1 MATYTYTN
9 IKLAEFEECAVYGFK
24 WLRIF
29 QFRVLKGCITKT
41 IYKCLTGRV
50 CRIFQANSAISINN
64 L

>member
-41 IYKCLTGRV
+41 IYK
-50 CRIFQANSAISINN
+50 
-64 L
+64 